1 MCVQS
6 PGVDGC
12 PLTPQFLWKKSSW
25 MLIFFLQGF
34 FLDRFQ
40 VLVTSLYYD
49 IHDRT
54 AILQSLGF
62 QLATSSS
69 LDLVGT
75 PRCQFWISM
84 SKKRQ
89 TLNCRPHLVCTKN
102 HQSSHDSY
110 SIWNKAHSM
119 IGGSIV
125 VLVSSDPATE
135 SLWYKRDSV
144 LPKTQLPHLGS
155 LASFSPFPLTSS
167 PEFWLC
173 SCLGHD
179 ALIFWVPL

>member
-1 MCVQS
+1 M
-6 PGVDGC
+6 
-12 PLTPQFLWKKSSW
+12 
-25 MLIFFLQGF
+25 
-34 FLDRFQ
+34 
-40 VLVTSLYYD
+40 VTSFFYYD
-49 IHDRT
+49 IHDGT

-62 QLATSSS
+62 KLATSSS
-69 LDLVGT
+69 LGLVGT

-125 VLVSSDPATE
+125 VLVSGDPVTE

-144 LPKTQLPHLGS
+144 LPKNAATASQKFSKLL
-155 LASFSPFPLTSS
+155 SFSTDFKSRILTLYLSGAWSSDILSSTLESPILITPL
-167 PEFWLC
+167 PWCF
-173 SCLGHD
+173 
-179 ALIFWVPL
+179 